1 MANYSE
7 HSSTFPFYMQ
17 LCAHSEYYNVN
28 PPVQTNL
35 ASFPLLLCN
44 TAVKL
49 LPRRILVATF
59 FQPLHNNVLQAIRIA
74 AMHEK

>member
-1 MANYSE
+1 
-7 HSSTFPFYMQ
+7 MQ
-17 LCAHSEYYNVN
+17 LCAHSEHYNVN

-35 ASFPLLLCN
+35 ASSPPLLLCN

-49 LPRRILVATF
+49 LPRRILVAMF